1 MFKKKNFD
9 INQPDLYGWTPLHYL
24 ADMGGHIR
32 MAELLF
38 EKGADKTI
46 KSTNN
51 RGIGEEQVTA
61 SEVAYHW
68 GDKEI
73 GDLLK

>member
-1 MFKKKNFD
+1 
-9 INQPDLYGWTPLHYL
+9 
-24 ADMGGHIR
+24 

-38 EKGADKTI
+38 EKGADKSI